1 MRFLLFHAT
10 IPCLNY
16 FTNELDAQLRK
27 CGHQTVLVDM
37 CGDYQ
42 KYMVSQLNRGI
53 DAVITYDCIG
63 TAFKE
68 IYDELGIPV
77 INILIDH
84 PMNLAYFLKN
94 PTQQYIQ
101 FCADERHVEYT
112 RRFFGIDNVYFM
124 PHMASL
130 GTEFHN
136 IPYEKKDIQ
145 ILFPGT
151 LRSCNVLYE
160 QVKEIWRSEN
170 SKRIAL
176 GVMER
181 LLVNSWETLEDAL
194 EGVLRDCGT
203 EMDDSAIAAFMAC
216 SKPIDVFVRMY
227 WRVNVISQIVKEHIP
242 LTLIGNGGGYS
253 FLEKDNVTILS
264 GRSYDETFL
273 FMERA
278 KITLNVL
285 PWFKAGTH
293 ERIFNTL
300 MHYSCPLTDESSWLL
315 EHFKSDEECAYYS
328 FEHLEALPDVI
339 YKLLISPELQE
350 KIICKGRD
358 KVVKKYTSKQ
368 IVEQIL
374 EQLEKCYGKV
384 TT

>member
-1 MRFLLFHAT
+1 
-10 IPCLNY
+10 
-16 FTNELDAQLRK
+16 
-27 CGHQTVLVDM
+27 M
-37 CGDYQ
+37 CGNYQ
-42 KYMVSQLNRGI
+42 SFMASQLAAGI
-53 DAVITYDCIG
+53 DAIITYDCIG

-94 PTQQYIQ
+94 PTQRSIQ
-101 FCADERHVEYT
+101 FCADERHVDYT
-112 RRFFGIDNVYFM
+112 RRFFEIDNVYFM

-130 GTEFHN
+130 DADFHN

-151 LRSCNVLYE
+151 LRSCNALYE
-160 QVKEIWRSEN
+160 QVKEMWTQEN
-170 SKRIAL
+170 GRRLAL

-181 LLVNSWETLEDAL
+181 LLEKPWETLEDAW
-194 EGVLRDCGT
+194 EGTLQELGMERS
-203 EMDDSAIAAFMAC
+203 DSIIAAFMEC

-227 WRVNVISQIVKEHIP
+227 WRVRVISRIVEEHIP
-242 LTLIGNGGGYS
+242 ITVIGGGGGYS
-253 FLEKDNVTILS
+253 FLEKDNVTILP
-264 GRSYDETFL
+264 GRSYNETFR

-315 EHFKSDEECAYYS
+315 EHFKPDEECAYYS
-328 FEHLEALPDVI
+328 LAHLEALPDVI
-339 YKLLISPELQE
+339 NKLLISPELQE

-358 KVVKKYTSKQ
+358 KVVKKCTSKQ
-368 IVEQIL
+368 IVGQML
-374 EQLEKCYGKV
+374 EQLEKSYGRV
-384 TT
+384 TA

>member
-16 FTNELDAQLRK
+16 FTDELDTQLRE
-27 CGHQTVLVDM
+27 CGHQTVLVDL

-42 KYMVSQLNRGI
+42 KYVVSQLKCGI

-68 IYDELGIPV
+68 IYDELGILV

-94 PTQQYIQ
+94 PTHQYIQ
-101 FCADERHVEYT
+101 FCADEQHVEYS
-112 RRFFGIDNVYFM
+112 RRFFGISNVYFM

-130 GTEFHN
+130 GTDFNN

-151 LRSCNVLYE
+151 LRQCNVLYE

-176 GVMER
+176 DVMER
-181 LLVNSWETLEDAL
+181 LLSYPWETLEDAL
-194 EGVLRDCGT
+194 ESVLRESGM
-203 EMDDSAIAAFMAC
+203 EMDDSSIAAFMAG

-227 WRVNVISQIVKEHIP
+227 WRVNVISQIVKVHIP
-242 LTLIGNGGGYS
+242 LTLMGGGGGYS
-253 FLEKDNVTILS
+253 FLEKGNVTILPTH
-264 GRSYDETFL
+264 SYNETFR

-315 EHFKSDEECAYYS
+315 EHLKPDEECAYYS
-328 FEHLEALPDVI
+328 LDNLEALPGVI
-339 YKLLISPELQE
+339 YKLWNHPELQE
-350 KIICKGRD
+350 KIISRGRD
-358 KVVKKYTSKQ
+358 KVAKNYTSKQ

-374 EQLEKCYGKV
+374 EQLAKCYGESV
-384 TT
+384 